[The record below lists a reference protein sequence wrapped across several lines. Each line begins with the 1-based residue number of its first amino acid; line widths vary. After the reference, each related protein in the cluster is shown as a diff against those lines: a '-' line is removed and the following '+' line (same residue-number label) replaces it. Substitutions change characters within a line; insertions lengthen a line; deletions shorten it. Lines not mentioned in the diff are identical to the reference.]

1 MSIKTEARRA
11 VTNAVTIAP
20 DRGESGR
27 SRRAARR
34 PLVGSAVL
42 IFGAIYC
49 LVPVLWVLVASTKSN
64 SELFTTFT
72 FLPGTGLAENFSDL
86 FSYGGGVFGLWA
98 MNSLIF
104 AGFGALLSTLISTM
118 AGYALAKFQFP
129 GRQVWFYT
137 ILAGVLLPGIT
148 LAIPQY
154 LLMSKIGLAGTY
166 WSVLLP
172 CLISPF
178 GIFLARVYAASAIP
192 SEMMEAARIDGAGD
206 ARVFTSIA
214 LPMMVPGMVTIFLL
228 QFVGIWNNFLLPF
241 IMLSDEAKYPLTVG
255 LYTLLSKGSGTPSL
269 YSLAIIGAAVSIIPL
284 IIMMLVLQR
293 YWRLDLVSG
302 GLKG

>member
-1 MSIKTEARRA
+1 MSTATMQRPESRVRA
-11 VTNAVTIAP
+11 ESSIAP
-20 DRGESGR
+20 
-27 SRRAARR
+27 RRRQRR
-34 PLVGSAVL
+34 PVIASAVL
-42 IFGAIYC
+42 ILGALYC
-49 LVPVLWVLVASTKSN
+49 LVPVLWVVIASTKSN
-64 SELFTTFT
+64 TELFTTFT
-72 FLPGTGLAENFSDL
+72 FAPGTSLFDNLGDL
-86 FSYGGGVFGLWA
+86 FSYGGGQFGTWA
-98 MNSLIF
+98 FNSVIY
-104 AGFGALLSTLISTM
+104 AGGGAVLSTLVSTM
-118 AGYALAKFQFP
+118 AGYALAKYDFP
-129 GRQVWFYT
+129 GRQVWFYA

-154 LLMSKIGLAGTY
+154 LLMSNIGLAGTY

-172 CLISPF
+172 SLISPF

-206 ARVFTSIA
+206 ARIFTSIA

-241 IMLSDEAKYPLTVG
+241 IMLSDEGMYPLTVG

-284 IIMMLVLQR
+284 IVMMLVLQR

>member
-1 MSIKTEARRA
+1 MSTI
-11 VTNAVTIAP
+11 TNVLPA
-20 DRGESGR
+20 G
-27 SRRAARR
+27 ARR
-34 PLVGSAVL
+34 PDALRLAGRPRRTPVVATVVL
-42 IFGAIYC
+42 ILGALYC
-49 LVPVLWVLVASTKSN
+49 LAPVVWVLIAATKSN
-64 SELFTTFT
+64 TELFTTFT
-72 FLPGTGLAENFSDL
+72 FAPGTSLFDNLGDL
-86 FSYGGGVFGLWA
+86 FTYGGGKFGTWA
-98 MNSLIF
+98 LNSVIY
-104 AGFGALLSTLISTM
+104 AGGGAVLSTLISTM
-118 AGYALAKFQFP
+118 AGYALAKYDFP
-129 GRQVWFYT
+129 GRQVWFYA

-192 SEMMEAARIDGAGD
+192 SEMMEAARIDGAND
-206 ARVFTSIA
+206 LRIFTSIA
-214 LPMMVPGMVTIFLL
+214 MPMLVPGMVTIFLL

-241 IMLSDEAKYPLTVG
+241 IMLSDERMYPLTVG
-255 LYTLLSKGSGTPSL
+255 LYTLLSKGSGEPAL
-269 YSLAIIGAAVSIIPL
+269 YSLAIMGSAVSIVPL
-284 IIMMLVLQR
+284 IVMMLVLQR

>member
-1 MSIKTEARRA
+1 MTAATETSSSVRIVR
-11 VTNAVTIAP
+11 
-20 DRGESGR
+20 DSGR
-27 SRRAARR
+27 HEQRRRAARR

-42 IFGAIYC
+42 LLGAVYC

-64 SELFTTFT
+64 SELFTTLT
-72 FLPGTGLAENFSDL
+72 FLPGTGLLQNISDL
-86 FSYGGGVFGLWA
+86 FSYGGGLFGLWA
-98 MNSLIF
+98 WNSLIF
-104 AGFGALLSTLISTM
+104 AGFGAVLSTLISTM

-129 GRQVWFYT
+129 GRQVWFYA

-154 LLMSKIGLAGTY
+154 LLMSKIGLAGSY

-178 GIFLARVYAASAIP
+178 GIFLARVYASSAIP
-192 SEMMEAARIDGAGD
+192 SETMEAARIDGAGD
-206 ARVFTSIA
+206 VRIFTSVA

-241 IMLSDEAKYPLTVG
+241 IMLSDESKYPLTVG